1 MTQKVIFRQRAL
13 LAIADA
19 VDWYNSQGEGLG
31 ERFVE
36 AVEQAA
42 AKIESNP
49 YQYQKI
55 TGEFRRVALQ
65 VFPYNLVYRIIESEI
80 IVLTCVHNR
89 RDLRRMG
96 FD

>member
-1 MTQKVIFRQRAL
+1 MTQSVIFRQRAL

-19 VDWYNSQGEGLG
+19 VEWYNAQGEELG

-42 AKIESNP
+42 AKIGHNP

-55 TGEFRRVALQ
+55 TGELRRVALQ
-65 VFPYNLVYRIIESEI
+65 VFPYNLVYRITESEI